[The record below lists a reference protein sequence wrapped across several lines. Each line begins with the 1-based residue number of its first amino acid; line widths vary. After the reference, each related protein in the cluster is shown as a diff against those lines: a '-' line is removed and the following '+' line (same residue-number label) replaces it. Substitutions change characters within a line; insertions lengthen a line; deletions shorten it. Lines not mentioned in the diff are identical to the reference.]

1 MEKKSNGIV
10 KGFLIV
16 AGVIVSLAGAIA
28 VLYTVIKKHFKFTI
42 ELCPDDAGICDC
54 QSEECIC
61 GCAKEDSCEEVSD
74 EEVSGEEDEISI
86 CPEGCECD
94 SDVHCKKATEEE

>member
-42 ELCPDDAGICDC
+42 ELCPDDAEICDC
-54 QSEECIC
+54 ESEECIC
-61 GCAKEDSCEEVSD
+61 GCAKEDSC

>member
-16 AGVIVSLAGAIA
+16 AGVIASLAGAIA

-42 ELCPDDAGICDC
+42 EICPEGEEICDC
-54 QSEECIC
+54 ESEECIC
-61 GCAKEDSCEEVSD
+61 GCSKSVEAEE
-74 EEVSGEEDEISI
+74 EIEEDEISI
-86 CPEGCECD
+86 CPEDCQCD
-94 SDVHCKKATEEE
+94 SDICKKASEEE

>member
-16 AGVIVSLAGAIA
+16 AGVIASLAGAIA

-42 ELCPDDAGICDC
+42 EICPDGEEICDC
-54 QSEECIC
+54 DSEECIC
-61 GCAKEDSCEEVSD
+61 GCSKD
-74 EEVSGEEDEISI
+74 EETYEEDEISI

-94 SDVHCKKATEEE
+94 SDICKKASEEE